1 MRKTHLI
8 GLLLMLAPS
17 LGSAEITARPGLWE
31 VTTTSVLLG
40 LVPEIPPD
48 QLQKLSKLAR
58 KYGVVMPQIQNGVAT
73 SKICVTPQMA
83 EQQIPDYFL
92 QRQSGCSIKKTAQTE
107 SGYTLDL
114 VCAGPEIKG
123 SGKAEGTF
131 TDPETF
137 SGQTNF
143 NGVVRGAPVNDR
155 ADTSGRWVSENC
167 KTAPITT
174 SNAGDN

>member
-1 MRKTHLI
+1 MRKIHLI
-8 GLLLMLAPS
+8 GLLLLLAPS
-17 LGSAEITARPGLWE
+17 LSAAEITARPGLWE

-58 KYGVVMPQIQNGVAT
+58 QYGVVMPQLKNGAAT
-73 SKICVTPQMA
+73 SKICVTQQMA

-107 SGYTLDL
+107 NAYKFDL

-123 SGKAEGTF
+123 SGKAEGMF
-131 TDPETF
+131 ADSENF
-137 SGQTNF
+137 SGQTEF
-143 NGVVRGAPVNDR
+143 NGVVRGTPVNDR
-155 ADTSGRWVSENC
+155 ADTNGRWIGDNC
-167 KTAPITT
+167 KAVP
-174 SNAGDN
+174 NNNL